1 MLMRRLRTRRTVATQ
16 SWNNIDVVKKIY
28 AFTNNKIKEDENI
41 LCLITWL
48 RFGDMGYQNIYSL
61 FFTALVFRLN

>member
-16 SWNNIDVVKKIY
+16 SWSKIDVVKKIY
-28 AFTNNKIKEDENI
+28 AFTNNKIKEDEKI
-41 LCLITWL
+41 LCLIIWL

-61 FFTALVFRLN
+61 FFHYVGFQT